1 MYFTDYESEMLNNNM
16 GQKYGA
22 KQMERKEKRKKRK
35 RDGGAIRNE
44 ELNQNNNIN

>member
-22 KQMERKEKRKKRK
+22 KQMERKEKERKGKEM
-35 RDGGAIRNE
+35 GGGG
-44 ELNQNNNIN
+44 EL